1 MPNRRYRLPL
11 LPLKGITV
19 FPGMVLHF
27 DIGKSKSIKA
37 VERAMADKQLIFL
50 SFQEDV
56 LIDDPTPDDV
66 AKFGTIAEVKQV
78 LRVFDEGIRILIEG
92 VERAKITKFVSDDEF
107 MEVNCVTKTEIIPE
121 NSIEIQV
128 AVRKIHHLLEDYMNL
143 YDRITPEVMSSIMSV
158 ENPAELA
165 DATAANFPIKPQ
177 EKQLILE
184 ELDVGKRLE
193 LLIEFITNE
202 LKILEMERGI
212 YAKVKTNLD
221 RNQHEYFLREQ
232 IKVIRDEL
240 GEDDDYSEID
250 RYIEQIEKR
259 NLPEYVVEKL
269 REEIGHLSK
278 QPTQSQEY
286 SVIQNYIETVLSV
299 PWEISTEESFDIK
312 RASKI
317 LERDHYG
324 LEKVKERA
332 LEYIAVKSLSNKN
345 SGSILCLVGPPGT
358 GKTSVA
364 KSIAEALNRKY
375 VRISLGGIQNESEIR
390 GHRKTYVGAMAGR
403 IVNAL
408 KLAGSNNPLILLDEI
423 DKMSSDFRGD
433 PSAAMLEV
441 LDTEQNRE
449 FRDHFLEIPIDLSS
463 VMFITTAN
471 TLETIPTPLLDRM
484 DVIEVSGYT
493 DEEKLC
499 IAKKYLLPKQRAK
512 NGLSAKNFKIS
523 DFAIKEIIS
532 KYTRESGVRNL
543 ERNIAALCRKAA
555 RKIVE
560 EDVKTVNINTK
571 MLQSMLGSPPY
582 FQTIKNGEDLVG
594 IATGL
599 AWTQSGG
606 EILFI
611 EVNTMSGS
619 GKVELTGN
627 LGDVMKESALA
638 AISYIRANSLKL
650 GINAD
655 FFKTHD
661 VHIHI
666 PEGAIPKDGPSA
678 GITMASALISE
689 LTGIPLKCDVAMTG
703 EITLHGQVLP
713 IGGLKEKTL
722 AAMRAGIKTVI
733 IPYDNRK
740 DYEELPQCVKD
751 NIVFVFAK
759 SVDTV
764 IRTALCRK
772 INGVKG
778 VDGNMNFIDKP
789 NKNISKQPGRVI

>member
-107 MEVNCVTKTEIIPE
+107 MEVNCVTKTEIMPE

-158 ENPAELA
+158 EDPAELA

-259 NLPEYVVEKL
+259 NLPEYVTEKL
-269 REEIGHLSK
+269 REEINHLSK

-286 SVIQNYIETVLSV
+286 SVIQNYVETVLSV

-441 LDTEQNRE
+441 LDPEQNRE

-499 IAKKYLLPKQRAK
+499 IAKKYLLPKQRVK

-594 IATGL
+594 VATGL

-764 IRTALCRK
+764 IRTALCHK

>member
-107 MEVNCVTKTEIIPE
+107 MEVNCVTKTEVIPE

>member
-107 MEVNCVTKTEIIPE
+107 MEVNCVTKTEVIPE

-158 ENPAELA
+158 EDPAELA

-240 GEDDDYSEID
+240 GEEDDYSEID
-250 RYIEQIEKR
+250 KYIEQIEKR
-259 NLPEYVVEKL
+259 NLPEYVAEKL
-269 REEIGHLSK
+269 REEINHLSK

-312 RASKI
+312 RASKT

-358 GKTSVA
+358 GKTSIA

-441 LDTEQNRE
+441 LDPEQNRE

-499 IAKKYLLPKQRAK
+499 IAKKYLLPKQRTK

-582 FQTIKNGEDLVG
+582 SQTIKNGEDLVG
-594 IATGL
+594 VATGL

-611 EVNTMSGS
+611 EVNTMSGN

-789 NKNISKQPGRVI
+789 NKNISKQPERVI

>member
-107 MEVNCVTKTEIIPE
+107 MEVNCVTKNEVIPE

-232 IKVIRDEL
+232 IKVIKDEL

-441 LDTEQNRE
+441 LDPEQNRE

-661 VHIHI
+661 IHIHI